1 MANAPIS
8 ITPPV
13 QPRSHLDAFPA
24 SLGAQFRKN
33 LTLYAS
39 GGVLLAA
46 QQYLMAQRDFK
57 VKAAIDAASRLDA
70 AASTEAAMFMLIIA
84 IGAALMRVLSRV
96 TVFTGGRNVE
106 YELRAVLLG
115 RLHKLGPSFFRK
127 MPTGD
132 IMSRAT
138 NDLTQV
144 RLLLGFGALNVV
156 SSIFALSSALYVML
170 HLSWKLSLAALTT
183 FPILM
188 LVTRYFSSRLYRY
201 TRENQEAIG
210 NMSDRVLA
218 SLAGVRVVR
227 SFALEAA
234 EGAAFDEANRAYLEK
249 SLNLARLRGS
259 MGPMMGSIS
268 SLGILIVFIYGG
280 SLVLDKEMTAG
291 DFAAFWLAL
300 QRMIWPMLAL
310 GFVFSIVQRGRAS
323 YDRLRA
329 IFDAVPEIQEGSL
342 PEPAEVRGAI
352 RVEHL
357 TFSHGERKVLDD
369 VSFDVPAGGS
379 LAIVGRTGSGKSTIA
394 VLLARLLP
402 TPVKTVFLDGKD
414 ICDLPIE
421 TVRASIGYAQ
431 QDAFLFST
439 TVTRNIGYTLNDP
452 DSPDGIELV
461 QAAAREAEV
470 LPEIQ
475 SLPDGF
481 DTVVGER
488 GVQLSGGQ
496 RQRVALARAL
506 LREPPVLVLDDPL
519 SAVDAKTEAAILAAI
534 ERQAAQRTVIL
545 ITHRV
550 AAARRCDSM
559 VVLDGGHIVERGTH
573 DDLVQTGGLYASF
586 AEEQRIEEDLAAL
599 GQLDPPPSLNG
610 PALGTAEAP

>member
-1 MANAPIS
+1 MANATIPIPAS
-8 ITPPV
+8 V
-13 QPRSHLDAFPA
+13 HPRPLADAFPA
-24 SLGAQFRKN
+24 TLSAQFRKN
-33 LTLYAS
+33 LLLYAS
-39 GGVLLAA
+39 GGCLLMG
-46 QQYLMAQRDFK
+46 QQFLMARRDLT
-57 VKAAIDAASRLDA
+57 VKSAVDALSTHDRDSAIRAAV
-70 AASTEAAMFMLIIA
+70 FMLVISVS
-84 IGAALMRVLSRV
+84 AAVMRVLSRI

-106 YELRAVLLG
+106 YELRAVLLN
-115 RLHKLGPSFFRK
+115 RLHKLGPAFFRK

-144 RLLLGFGALNVV
+144 RLLLGFGMLNVV
-156 SSIFALSSALYVML
+156 SSIFALSSALYVMV
-170 HLSWKLSLAALTT
+170 HISWKLTVAALTT
-183 FPILM
+183 FPVLM
-188 LVTRYFSSRLYRY
+188 VVTRYLSARMYRY
-201 TRENQEAIG
+201 TRDNQEAIG
-210 NMSDRVLA
+210 KMSDRVLA

-234 EGAAFDEANRAYLEK
+234 EGIAFDQANRLYLEK
-249 SLNLARLRGS
+249 GLNLARLRGS
-259 MGPMMGSIS
+259 MLPIMGSIA
-268 SLGILIVFIYGG
+268 SLGILIVSIYGG
-280 SLVLDKEMTAG
+280 RLILSDQMSPG
-291 DFAAFWLAL
+291 DFIAFWMAL
-300 QRMIWPMLAL
+300 QRLIWPMLAL

-323 YDRLRA
+323 YDRLKV
-329 IFDAVPEIQEGSL
+329 IFDAIPEVQEGSL
-342 PEPAEVRGAI
+342 PRPPKVHGAI

-357 TFSHGERKVLDD
+357 TFAHGDRKVLED
-369 VSFDVPAGGS
+369 VSFEVPAGQS

-402 TPVKTVFLDGKD
+402 TPGKTVFLDGQD

-421 TVRASIGYAQ
+421 TVRESIGYAQ

-439 TVTRNIGYTLNDP
+439 TVTRNIGYAIDDP
-452 DSPDGIELV
+452 DSPAGLELV

-475 SLPDGF
+475 SLPEGF

-506 LREPPVLVLDDPL
+506 LREPKVLVLDDPL

-550 AAARRCDSM
+550 AAARRCGSI
-559 VVLDGGHIVERGTH
+559 VVLDDGHIVERGSH
-573 DDLVQTGGLYASF
+573 EELCQTGGLYASF

-599 GQLDPPPSLNG
+599 GQIDPPPSI
-610 PALGTAEAP
+610 PVRALGAAEAS